1 MVTSYEPQGAVGS
14 RNGGDKQVKERVL
27 VHDVVEDHSG
37 SEYSKKSRSSDKV
50 SCPKCKGQHRLPD
63 CEAFRA
69 LNVKQRTKKRC
80 GVDGCISTH
89 SILLHS
95 AAVERGDVDP
105 QRQNENKRISES
117 AVLFH
122 SRPAT
127 KTLFRYIPVTIFGK
141 ARKVHTYALIE
152 IGAECTLIEIGELEL
167 DGPSKQLCLKW
178 TGDVTQIEHNS
189 KSVYLSVS
197 ATGKEEQRDA
207 SITRK
212 LDEAMKSYFSIES
225 IGVSIANKPLR
236 SKEDERSLQNVE
248 KTTKYLSSEKRWER
262 GLLWKFD
269 SVELPDSYNMAI
281 KRLNCLEAKMVK
293 DPQLSSFMVN
303 TMKSYSEKGCIR
315 KLSEVTNPNKNKT
328 RLVWDAAGKVH
339 GVSLNDVLLKGPVLL
354 ASVIG
359 VVMRF
364 RERRIAV
371 TGDIREI
378 FLQVKVRQEDLAV

>member
-69 LNVKQRTKKRC
+69 LNVKQRWEFVKIE
-80 GVDGCISTH
+80 G
-89 SILLHS
+89 
-95 AAVERGDVDP
+95 GDVDP

-236 SKEDERSLQNVE
+236 SKEDERSLQIVE

-328 RLVWDAAGKVH
+328 RLVWDAADKVH